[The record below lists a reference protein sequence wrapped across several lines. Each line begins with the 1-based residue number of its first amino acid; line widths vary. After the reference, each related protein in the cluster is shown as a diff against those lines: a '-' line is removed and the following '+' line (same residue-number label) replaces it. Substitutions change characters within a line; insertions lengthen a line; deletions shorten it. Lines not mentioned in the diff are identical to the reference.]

1 MTLRRYGAALL
12 LLASLSVLAGCES
25 SKDKAARHLASALEL
40 IEAGDPDRAL
50 VEFRN
55 VFKLDPDNREARMAL
70 GAMMR
75 DRGNPA
81 EALAQYQYVID
92 RNPQDSEAL
101 VPAAQLAAEIGRWP
115 DARRF
120 AEMQLALAPE
130 DRAMRAVRL
139 GADYADAVTAADGAT
154 QAGVAAAAAASLLQE
169 APETLLLHEI
179 VIDSHLRNA
188 NPSAALVAIDAALK
202 IFPEEKR
209 LYLSRV
215 TVFAT
220 LDDKAAIETELK
232 AAIARFPEDQSIG
245 ASLYRWYLAED
256 EIDKAEAFLRE
267 KARAGGL
274 AEGLDLVNF
283 LKEYRSIDAALAE
296 FDTVLAQADAAPQA
310 AEGAGEGAA
319 ANPVTPEILR
329 TLCASLLFEQGKQ
342 TEAIAEIKAVLAAGA
357 TSEQTEE
364 IKVVLAQMLFN
375 TQATD
380 EARALVEEV
389 LVSDPGQGGALRL
402 KAGWLIDED
411 KTDEAI
417 ALLRRALDA
426 NPNDAASF
434 TLLALAYER
443 AGTRELA
450 GDMLSQAVVASG
462 KAPAESMRY
471 ANFLI
476 ADEKYLP
483 AETLLIDALRL
494 DPENLDILSNLGRLY
509 VVMKDWPRATAVVDR
524 LEELASPEALLISQS
539 LRPAVLAGSQRV
551 EDAITFLKSLP
562 TEGDSGLAAQMTLLQ
577 AYLANGQP
585 DDARL
590 LARDLLARSPDAP
603 EVRFI
608 AAAVKGATGDVAGAM
623 TDYRALV
630 AEDATR
636 GVVWSALVRMLVQDG
651 KGAEAEAALD
661 EALAALPEDGELLL
675 YKAGFLE
682 QRHDIEGAIA
692 IYKGLYDRDTS
703 NLILANNLASLM
715 ASFRKDP
722 ESLDQAHTIARR
734 LRGTKVPA
742 FADTFGWILH
752 LRGNPSEALP
762 YLETAAAGLP
772 GDPLV
777 QFHLAEVLK
786 ALSRADEA
794 RAQYG
799 KVLELVP
806 AEDTRDFVQAS
817 RAALAAQP

>member
-12 LLASLSVLAGCES
+12 LLASLSMLAGCES

-55 VFKLDPDNREARMAL
+55 VFRLDPDNREARMAL

-75 DRGNPA
+75 DRGNPT

-101 VPAAQLAAEIGRWP
+101 VPAAQLAAELGRWP

-120 AEMQLALAPE
+120 AEMQLTLVP
-130 DRAMRAVRL
+130 DDKAMRAVRAA
-139 GADYADAVTAADGAT
+139 ADYADALGAVDGAT
-154 QAGVAAAAAASLLQE
+154 QAGVAAAAAASLLKE
-169 APETLLLHEI
+169 APETLLLHEV
-179 VIDSHLRNA
+179 VIDNHLRNA
-188 NPSAALVAIDAALK
+188 NPAAALTAIDAALK

-209 LYLSRV
+209 LYLARV
-215 TVFAT
+215 TVFAA
-220 LDDKAAIETELK
+220 LDDKAAIESELK
-232 AAIARFPEDQSIG
+232 AAIARFPEDQSIA
-245 ASLYRWYLAED
+245 ASLYRWYLAER
-256 EIDKAEAFLRE
+256 EIDKAEAFLRD
-267 KARAGGL
+267 KASTGGL

-283 LKEYRSIDAALAE
+283 LKEHRTIDAALAE
-296 FDTVLAQADAAPQA
+296 FDAVLAKADAAPQA
-310 AEGAGEGAA
+310 DGADGA
-319 ANPVTPEILR
+319 NRVTPEILR
-329 TLCASLLFEQGKQ
+329 TLRASLLFEQGKQ
-342 TEAIAEIKAVLAAGA
+342 AEAIAEIRAVLAGA
-357 TSEQTEE
+357 AQSEQTEE
-364 IKVVLAQMLFN
+364 IKVVLAQMLFG
-375 TQATD
+375 TEARE

-426 NPNDAASF
+426 NPNDVASL

-462 KAPAESMRY
+462 KAPEESLRY
-471 ANFLI
+471 ANFLMI
-476 ADEKYLP
+476 DETYLP
-483 AETLLIDALRL
+483 AETLMIDALRL

-509 VVMKDWPRATAVVDR
+509 VLMKDWPRAIAVVDR
-524 LEELASPEALLISQS
+524 LEELGSPEALLISQS

-551 EDAITFLKSLP
+551 EDAITFLQSLP

-585 DDARL
+585 DKARL
-590 LARDLLARSPDAP
+590 LAQDLLARSPDAP

-608 AAAVKGATGDVAGAM
+608 AAAVQGATGDVAGAVAG
-623 TDYRALV
+623 YRALV
-630 AEDATR
+630 AEDQSR
-636 GVVWSALVRMLVQDG
+636 SIVWSALVRQLVQDG
-651 KGAEAEAALD
+651 QGAEAEAALD
-661 EALAALPEDGELLL
+661 EALKALPEEGELLL

-692 IYKGLYDRDTS
+692 IYQKLYARDTS
-703 NLILANNLASLM
+703 NLILANNLASLK

-722 ESLDQAHTIARR
+722 ESLAQAHTIARR

-742 FADTFGWILH
+742 FADTFGWITH
-752 LRGNPSEALP
+752 LRGNSSEALP

-786 ALSRADEA
+786 ALNRPDEA
-794 RAQYG
+794 RAQYA
-799 KVLELVP
+799 KVLDLVP
-806 AEDTRDFVQAS
+806 AEDARDFVQAS
-817 RAALAAQP
+817 RAAVAAQP